1 MSNSANPMMVQPN
14 ANVANTSANAY
25 NAAVNAT
32 NAAMNFA
39 PNTLAGANV
48 GQYMNP
54 YTHNV
59 INNNLRSLN
68 EANQMALNNVGAD
81 ATFNDAYGG
90 SRQAVAA
97 GITNTAF
104 GNAANDMI
112 ANQNLNSFLN
122 AQRAAQFDIG
132 NQFNQQRSVLN
143 AANQLGNL
151 SQQGFNYNRDIN
163 SGLAQAGNQQQ
174 NLIQQIINA
183 ATGQFGDITGYGN
196 TMLGLPLTALGAAPA
211 TTGASGVNTATR
223 GYQPG
228 IFDYLTLGANTLASI
243 YGN

>member
-1 MSNSANPMMVQPN
+1 MRSVRRSL
-14 ANVANTSANAY
+14 
-25 NAAVNAT
+25 
-32 NAAMNFA
+32 
-39 PNTLAGANV
+39 TLA
-48 GQYMNP
+48 
-54 YTHNV
+54 
-59 INNNLRSLN
+59 INS
-68 EANQMALNNVGAD
+68 
-81 ATFNDAYGG
+81 
-90 SRQAVAA
+90 
-97 GITNTAF
+97 
-104 GNAANDMI
+104 
-112 ANQNLNSFLN
+112 
-122 AQRAAQFDIG
+122 
-132 NQFNQQRSVLN
+132 
-143 AANQLGNL
+143 